1 MPGHHCGMV
10 RFGRGSWKVVGIME
24 SGGNSFESEVWVDG
38 RLLAADAK
46 RSIPYSGFRVRA
58 ADGADLEALAR
69 RIDADPRW
77 ALETSP
83 ETEYY
88 ADQAESARTLFI
100 IVLFVAVMAG
110 FGGH

>member
-1 MPGHHCGMV
+1 
-10 RFGRGSWKVVGIME
+10 VGILDAE
-24 SGGNSFESEVWVDG
+24 GSSYESEVWVDA

-46 RSIPYSGFRVRA
+46 RSLPYSGFRVRG

-77 ALETSP
+77 ALEASP

-88 ADQAESARTLFI
+88 ADQAESARTPSDRDLRRRWR
-100 IVLFVAVMAG
+100 VWGELSRQRDVRLGLA
-110 FGGH
+110 